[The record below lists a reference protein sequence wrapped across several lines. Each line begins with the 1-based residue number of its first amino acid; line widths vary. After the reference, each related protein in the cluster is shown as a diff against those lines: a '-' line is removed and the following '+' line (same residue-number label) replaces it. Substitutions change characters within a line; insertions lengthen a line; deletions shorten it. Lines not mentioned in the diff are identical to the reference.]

1 MYLDKSDQKKRTKIS
16 IVTPCFNEIG
26 NLEELCQRVREA
38 VEDMNVDFEHII
50 IDNCSTDGSVAT
62 LRQLAREHRHLKVI
76 LNRRN
81 FGHLRSPYHALMQ
94 ATGDVAIILASDLQ
108 DPPETIPKLF
118 QEWAD
123 GSDVVFL
130 VRTSSDEKR
139 TKQGLRR
146 IFYRTLAKSTTTT
159 IIQDAHGSGLYS
171 RQCIEYLRQLPE
183 PYPFLRGLVAE
194 GGFKIGKV
202 GFHQPLRRVGRSS
215 NGLRNLYDAG
225 ILGFITHSRTPLRL
239 TMLAALSFGL
249 VSFVLALYYFIRKL
263 IAWNSFNLGL
273 APLTVGLFLA
283 VSVQLFFLAVIAEYI
298 GDLHTRLRS
307 QPHVVESERIN
318 FEES

>member
-1 MYLDKSDQKKRTKIS
+1 MNVNKADQKKLTKIS

-26 NLEELCQRVREA
+26 NLEELCQRVRHA
-38 VEDMNVDFEHII
+38 VEAINVDYEHII

-62 LRQLAREHRHLKVI
+62 LRKLADEDRRLKVI
-76 LNRRN
+76 FNRRN

-108 DPPETIPKLF
+108 DPPETISELV
-118 QEWAD
+118 QEWSG
-123 GSDVVFL
+123 GSDVVLL

-146 IFYRTLAKSTTTT
+146 FFYRTLAKSATTT
-159 IIQDAHGSGLYS
+159 IIEDAHGSGLYS

-202 GFHQPLRRVGRSS
+202 GFHQPLRRTGKSS
-215 NGLRNLYDAG
+215 NGIRNLYDAG
-225 ILGFITHSRTPLRL
+225 ILGFVTHSRAPLRL

-249 VSFVLALYYFIRKL
+249 ASFVLALYYFIRKL
-263 IAWNSFNLGL
+263 LAWDSFNLGL
-273 APLTVGLFLA
+273 APLIVGFFLTVA
-283 VSVQLFFLAVIAEYI
+283 VQLFFLAVIAEYV

-307 QPHVVESERIN
+307 QPHVVESERLN
-318 FEES
+318 FDEG

>member
-1 MYLDKSDQKKRTKIS
+1 MHSEQFDQKKLTKIS
-16 IVTPCFNEIG
+16 IVTPCFNENG
-26 NLEELCQRVREA
+26 NLEEVCRRVRD
-38 VEDMNVDFEHII
+38 VIEDLNVDYEHII

-62 LRQLAREHRHLKVI
+62 LRQLAHEDRRLKVI

-108 DPPETIPKLF
+108 DPPETIPKLV

-139 TKQGLRR
+139 AKQRVRR
-146 IFYRTLAKSTTTT
+146 IFYRALAKSTSTT
-159 IIQDAHGSGLYS
+159 IVKDAHGSGLYS

-202 GFHQPLRRVGRSS
+202 GFHQPLRKVGQSS
-215 NGLRNLYDAG
+215 NGFRNLYDAG
-225 ILGFITHSRTPLRL
+225 ILGFTTHSRTPLRL
-239 TMLAALSFGL
+239 TMLAALSFGIL
-249 VSFVLALYYFIRKL
+249 SFMLALYYFTRKL
-263 IAWNSFNLGL
+263 LAWESFNLGL
-273 APLTVGLFLA
+273 APLVVGLFLTA
-283 VSVQLFFLAVIAEYI
+283 SVQLFFLAVIAEYI

-318 FEES
+318 FGEG